1 MSDCQQGK
9 KACINGIQMY
19 YEVSGNSCAAHTI
32 VLLHGFLSSSFSF
45 RMLVPYLSKD
55 FRVLSVDLPPFG
67 YSDKTKKFYYSY
79 KNIAATVLQLLEEI
93 DIERFSVA
101 GHSMGGQIALNMMLQ
116 SPEKIDKGI
125 LLSSSGYYARAKRHH
140 ILASYLPFFPV
151 YVKHYL
157 GKTGVV
163 GNLRSVVYDQSLIDK
178 TMIEGYAKQFESTEI
193 FPALARLLRHREGDL
208 PEKSLQSIETP
219 CLLIWGEND
228 KIVPVN
234 IGKRLSID
242 LPHAQLVVFKETGH
256 LVPEERPKEVYEEI
270 SSFIN

>member
-1 MSDCQQGK
+1 
-9 KACINGIQMY
+9 
-19 YEVSGNSCAAHTI
+19 
-32 VLLHGFLSSSFSF
+32 
-45 RMLVPYLSKD
+45 
-55 FRVLSVDLPPFG
+55 
-67 YSDKTKKFYYSY
+67 
-79 KNIAATVLQLLEEI
+79 VLQPLEET

-125 LLSSSGYYARAKRHH
+125 LLSSSGYYARAKRHP
-140 ILASYLPFFPV
+140 ILASYLPFFSV

-228 KIVPVN
+228 KIVP
-234 IGKRLSID
+234 
-242 LPHAQLVVFKETGH
+242 
-256 LVPEERPKEVYEEI
+256 
-270 SSFIN
+270 